1 MCRNT
6 RITDVTGLPS
16 LQVFAQRMKCSLLP
30 DLPHRLLS
38 GPCWPSLSAEPGRGF
53 GLTAREGGCSLTLL
67 SGQEGSWGPVQETG
81 RWNQEALADDGE
93 CRVGGAVNSLPSWDL
108 ELGAELTVGLCWG
121 RWDPAWTGQEE
132 AGVGLQRGHHH
143 SKGSRCKEHQRQ
155 NRGPQSP
162 LA

>member
-1 MCRNT
+1 MGPRS
-6 RITDVTGLPS
+6 RYRKMEPRGL
-16 LQVFAQRMKCSLLP
+16 
-30 DLPHRLLS
+30 
-38 GPCWPSLSAEPGRGF
+38 
-53 GLTAREGGCSLTLL
+53 GG
-67 SGQEGSWGPVQETG
+67 QWGMG
-81 RWNQEALADDGE
+81 
-93 CRVGGAVNSLPSWDL
+93 GGAVNSLPSWDL
-108 ELGAELTVGLCWG
+108 EHGAELTVGLCWG